1 MFFVAETALYTQI
14 TDIQSEYERY
24 KESFGDFSVNGA
36 VYVFPTKK
44 HGLNCTDIGC
54 VLES

>member
-1 MFFVAETALYTQI
+1 MFFVAETALYTPI
-14 TDIQSEYERY
+14 TDIQSEYEQH
-24 KESFGDFSVNGA
+24 KESFGDFSVSGA

-44 HGLNCTDIGC
+44 HGPNCKDIGC